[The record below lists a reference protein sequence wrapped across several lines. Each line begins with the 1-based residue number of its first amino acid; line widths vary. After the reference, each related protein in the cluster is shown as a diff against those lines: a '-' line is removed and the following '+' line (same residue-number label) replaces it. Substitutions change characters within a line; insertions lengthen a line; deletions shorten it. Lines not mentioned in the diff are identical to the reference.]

1 MSFKYLIKSE
11 KVSGEDF
18 PIDSL
23 LIESYDGM
31 LYIQQKDV
39 ASDSGIPPNTTFEAT
54 VEFTKNQARQ
64 LKFLNDPIRIVFDK
78 VYVWSS
84 KRLQTISDSF
94 FKV

>member
-18 PIDSL
+18 PTDSL

-39 ASDSGIPPNTTFEAT
+39 ASDEGISPNATFEAT

-64 LKFLNDPIRIVFDK
+64 LKFLLERFLDDK
-78 VYVWSS
+78 
-84 KRLQTISDSF
+84 
-94 FKV
+94 